1 MVIVNKGLY
10 EYGGQILKDLFLIS
24 LQIFTNVCRTF

>member
-24 LQIFTNVCRTF
+24 LQMFMDASRTF